1 MTRHMELRALGFVS
15 ALTIAVAVPLTAQ
28 AGTLTIFNK
37 NCTMNIDSDIH
48 ERITVNIDSESGAGC
63 TERSVDVPRSYAKTI
78 ELAAKGEDGS
88 ACGKYRY
95 KVVGALQDQQSSYDI
110 DGGKDSW
117 MTCKK
122 DRSSSC
128 QCVKMSSR
136 SFEPAIHPI

>member
-1 MTRHMELRALGFVS
+1 MTRPMKLTALRLVS

-37 NCTMNIDSDIH
+37 NCTMNIGSDIH
-48 ERITVNIDSESGAGC
+48 ERITVNIDSETGAGC

-78 ELAAKGEDGS
+78 ELAAKGQDGS

-95 KVVGALQDQQSSYDI
+95 KVVGALKDQQSSYDV

-117 MTCKK
+117 ITCKE
-122 DRSSSC
+122 DRSFGC
-128 QCVKMSSR
+128 HCVKN
-136 SFEPAIHPI
+136 

>member
-1 MTRHMELRALGFVS
+1 MKLSALGFVS

-48 ERITVNIDSESGAGC
+48 DRITVNIDSETGAGC

-95 KVVGALQDQQSSYDI
+95 KVVGALKNQQSSYDI

-122 DRSSSC
+122 DRSFGC
-128 QCVKMSSR
+128 QCVKN
-136 SFEPAIHPI
+136 